1 MFVSACASGDTAAL
15 RPATDDRLHQPIRL
29 QLVPDSRDAI
39 GAALDAGARAS
50 WLSGSGPTVALVC
63 DPADVDSIVAA
74 LPDSGHAPVM
84 RIEAAGTVLLPV
96 GSRSHRF
103 WASLGG

>member
-29 QLVPDSRDAI
+29 QLVPDLRDAI
-39 GAALDAGARAS
+39 DAALDAGAWAS
-50 WLSGSGPTVALVC
+50 WLSGSRPTVALVC

-74 LPDSGHAPVM
+74 LPDSGHAAVM
-84 RIEAAGTVLLPV
+84 RIDAAGTVLLPV
-96 GSRSHRF
+96 GEQVAPF